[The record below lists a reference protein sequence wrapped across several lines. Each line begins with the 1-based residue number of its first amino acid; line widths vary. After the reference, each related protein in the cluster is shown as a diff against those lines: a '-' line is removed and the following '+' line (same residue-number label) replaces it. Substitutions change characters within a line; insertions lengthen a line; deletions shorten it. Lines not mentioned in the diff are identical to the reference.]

1 MNKILSIIIPTY
13 NMEALLP
20 RCLDSLIIAENF
32 EKIEIWIVNDGS
44 KDRSSEIGHEY
55 EAKYPGVFKVIDK
68 PNGNYGSCIN
78 AALPKCTGKYVKVL
92 DADDWFDTHNLN
104 QFIKDL
110 SVYDVDLVITDITN
124 VDIVRNINTNHR
136 INIDSHNKVV
146 DFKEVVQYPD
156 FLGIQMHF
164 ITYRRT
170 IFNEINYH
178 QTEGISYTDQEWI
191 FSPMSRVKQI
201 VALPY
206 VVYNYL
212 IGREGQTVDSKI
224 FRKSISHQIKSQESR
239 FNSFEKY
246 KNTSN
251 EHKTY
256 LLTKIKNSI
265 SFIYLQYLNPSWE
278 LNIEDLIKYNS
289 MLKILSPELY
299 QLSDD
304 FPIIAGWNYR
314 FIHKW
319 RSNVDFRISRMVKI
333 GMLLCKLKN
342 KLNRKK

>member
-1 MNKILSIIIPTY
+1 
-13 NMEALLP
+13 MEAFLP
-20 RCLDSLIIAENF
+20 RCLDSLIIPENF
-32 EKIEIWIVNDGS
+32 EKLEIWIVNDGS

-55 EAKYPGVFKVIDK
+55 EAKYPDVFKVIDK

-110 SVYDVDLVITDITN
+110 SVYDVDLVITDTTN
-124 VDIVRNINTNHR
+124 VDIVRNINTSQR
-136 INIDSHNKVV
+136 ININSHNRVV
-146 DFKEVVQYPD
+146 DFKEAVQYPD
-156 FLGIQMHF
+156 FLEIQMHF

-170 IFNEINYH
+170 VFNEIDYH

-206 VVYNYL
+206 VIYNYL
-212 IGREGQTVDSKI
+212 IGREGQTMDGNI

-251 EHKTY
+251 EHKIY
-256 LLTKIKNSI
+256 LVAKISNSI
-265 SFIYLQYLNPSWE
+265 SFIYSHYLNPSSD
-278 LNIEDLIKYNS
+278 LNIDDLIKYDS
-289 MLKILSPELY
+289 MLRRLSPELY

-304 FPIIAGWNYR
+304 FPIIAGWNFR

-319 RSNVDFRISRMVKI
+319 RNNVDFRISRMVKI
-333 GMLLCKLKN
+333 GMFLCRLNN
-342 KLNRKK
+342 KLYRNR